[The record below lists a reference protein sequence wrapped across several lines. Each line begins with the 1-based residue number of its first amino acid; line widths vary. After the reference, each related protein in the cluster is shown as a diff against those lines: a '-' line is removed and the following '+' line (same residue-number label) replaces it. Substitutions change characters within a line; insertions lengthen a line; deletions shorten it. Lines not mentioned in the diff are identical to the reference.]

1 MACINNDGTLTESAR
16 RLLGKL
22 TVPTAPEELSKRIGQ
37 PVFRVRSSLREME
50 AAGLVQAS
58 EGKFLMTE
66 AGKKL
71 TAESSRVYE

>member
-1 MACINNDGTLTESAR
+1 MACINNDGTLTDSAR

-22 TVPTAPEELSKRIGQ
+22 VVPCAPEELSQRMGQ
-37 PVFRVRSSLREME
+37 PLFRIRSSLREME
-50 AAGLVQAS
+50 TAGLVQPI

-71 TAESSRVYE
+71 AAQA